1 MKNPLSKYTFKEK
14 LEIAESLITIITF
27 LMAIWGSI
35 IAYEHNF
42 WSKLNHVIDH
52 YHSKIQEQERQLTL
66 KIDNIKKKADK
77 F

>member
-14 LEIAESLITIITF
+14 LEIAESVITIITF

-42 WSKLNHVIDH
+42 WSKLNHIVNH
-52 YHSKIQEQERQLTL
+52 YHSQIQEQERQLTL
-66 KIDNIKKKADK
+66 KIDNIKKKVDK

>member
-42 WSKLNHVIDH
+42 WSKLNHIVNH
-52 YHSKIQEQERQLTL
+52 YHSQIQEQERQLTL

>member
-27 LMAIWGSI
+27 LTAIWGSI

-42 WSKLNHVIDH
+42 WSKLNHIVNH
-52 YHSKIQEQERQLTL
+52 YHSQIQEQERQLTL
-66 KIDNIKKKADK
+66 KIDNIKKKVDK

>member
-14 LEIAESLITIITF
+14 LEIAESVITIITF

-42 WSKLNHVIDH
+42 WSKLSHVVDH
-52 YHSKIQEQERQLTL
+52 YHSQIQKQERQLTL